1 MSNSLTFQ
9 NKLNKLC
16 HSVSSEI
23 SIQDIPDFPIC
34 SAGMKH
40 PLLNHVQFSAT
51 GFNKDSAILRL
62 LKKMAVSLHF
72 RSFDRHYYLGCA
84 ELPFFI
90 HPRERFIQQED
101 SDLLFDDYLNQFYQL
116 TEHSFDAFTDFMTGN
131 DRGVLSLPFRRS
143 DGSEILLP
151 SSWIQAVFRNSG
163 EGIGCD
169 QETAR
174 QDALKKILAQ
184 SVLINLLTCPHP
196 LPRLTLPSALI
207 EKADKLQI
215 MKHQN
220 TGKDRLFLFDATF
233 NGRFPSVLA
242 VMSNQS
248 KGRIR
253 VACSCGNNLQEA
265 VESAVLSVFEKQ
277 NYHRITEEYSR
288 LGSEENILA
297 VCEDGEG
304 YLPADLFASPL
315 PENISE
321 TINFPEIKSGND
333 YQLIIQNCLKENDI
347 TDFNCYEWIS
357 EDNGIFFSKILI
369 PGYSE
374 ISDPSLFETQ
384 TPGVFSIYRDYVA
397 DIAREDDPCAVQDF
411 LDSLAENELN
421 IKTPVMKI
429 LGMVIDDPLW
439 RSLTLQDLQFM
450 MFLKIGNL
458 DEAWDV
464 LNNIL
469 SGSDKPE
476 YKLVLFQC
484 CRDLMWINQDEDPQD
499 QQRFSSLLD
508 LLYTPEILNMSRD
521 ILKGSGPILEKL
533 KSDPWGCTDDHQ
545 KYLLNFAKLHCLF

>member
-40 PLLNHVQFSAT
+40 ILLNHVQFSAT

-62 LKKMAVSLHF
+62 LKKMAVSIHF

-101 SDLLFDDYLNQFYQL
+101 SDLLFDDYLNQIYQL
-116 TEHSFDAFTDFMTGN
+116 TEHSFDAFTDFMTGD

-143 DGSEILLP
+143 DNTEILLP
-151 SSWIQAVFRNSG
+151 SSWIQAVFRSSG
-163 EGIGCD
+163 EGIGSD

-184 SVLINLLTCPHP
+184 SVLVNLLTCPHP

-207 EKADKLQI
+207 DNLQKMKL
-215 MKHQN
+215 QN

-233 NGRFPSVLA
+233 NGRFPSILA
-242 VMSNQS
+242 VLSDQS

-253 VACSCGNNLQEA
+253 IACSCGNNLQEA
-265 VESAVLSVFEKQ
+265 MENAIVSVFEKQ
-277 NYHRITEEYSR
+277 NFHRITEEYSK

-321 TINFPEIKSGND
+321 TINFPEIESSND
-333 YQLIIQNCLKENDI
+333 YLLIIQKCLKENNI
-347 TDFNCYEWIS
+347 TDFNYYEWTS
-357 EDNGIFFSKILI
+357 EYEGVFFSKILI

-374 ISDPSLFETQ
+374 ISDPALFESQ

-397 DIAREDDPCAVQDF
+397 DIAREDDPYAIQDF
-411 LDSLAENELN
+411 WDSLAENDVN
-421 IKTPVMKI
+421 IKTPVSKI
-429 LGMVIDDPLW
+429 LGLVTDDPLW

-450 MFLKIGNL
+450 IFLKIGNF

-469 SGSDKPE
+469 SDSGNPE
-476 YKLVLFQC
+476 YKQVLFQC
-484 CRDLMWINQDEDPQD
+484 CRDLMWINHDEDPQD
-499 QQRFSSLLD
+499 QQRFTSLLN
-508 LLYTPEILNMSRD
+508 LLYTPEILNQSRK
-521 ILKGSGPILEKL
+521 ILKGSGLLLEKL
-533 KSDPWGCTDDHQ
+533 TSDPWGHTDDHQ
-545 KYLLNFAKLHCLF
+545 KYLRNFAKLHNLF